1 MTFHGLNYFSL
12 LIPLFLFA
20 TSILIFILR
29 SKKLVSIEMA
39 WFASAI
45 CVSACAQVIQT
56 ALLPENIFIIAPFIA
71 LLFLVSII
79 LCTHAVYIR
88 LKIPTRWNV
97 LACILIFAVLTVSYV
112 SYKEPNLAARFA
124 IIAISTVAILFNNG
138 FSFIR
143 TQHPHI
149 LERLLKL
156 SLGGSII
163 AVVLRAIIL
172 VSIIQQQSHL
182 ESLQFVW
189 ACSQFLILFF
199 TSLIFILLAACS
211 IRDSMRKLEYERNID
226 SLTGLLNRRAIF
238 EQISDI
244 KPRTHSQHAVL
255 ICDLDHFKQ
264 VNDQYGHLI
273 GDFALQHVSHIM
285 RKSVRR
291 YDEVARIG
299 GEEFLILLKDTSQQD
314 ALCVAEKIRK
324 SIEITPLN
332 IQEDKI
338 ELSISIGV
346 SFFCHSKDFEHAFNA
361 ADRQLYAAKNT
372 GRNQIIS
379 T

>member
-1 MTFHGLNYFSL
+1 M
-12 LIPLFLFA
+12 
-20 TSILIFILR
+20 
-29 SKKLVSIEMA
+29 
-39 WFASAI
+39 
-45 CVSACAQVIQT
+45 
-56 ALLPENIFIIAPFIA
+56 
-71 LLFLVSII
+71 
-79 LCTHAVYIR
+79 
-88 LKIPTRWNV
+88 
-97 LACILIFAVLTVSYV
+97 
-112 SYKEPNLAARFA
+112 
-124 IIAISTVAILFNNG
+124 
-138 FSFIR
+138 
-143 TQHPHI
+143 
-149 LERLLKL
+149 
-156 SLGGSII
+156 GGSII

-291 YDEVARIG
+291 YDEVARIS